1 MKTFN
6 RREWLNPETI
16 SSTGS
21 AVAYHGPAHWAKDDQ
36 EIIDTFFE
44 VGDCQ
49 AKVRLHRCSKDS
61 MEDYISKVEKLAHM
75 AIEFA
80 EFLKRNEKDQSE

>member
-21 AVAYHGPAHWAKDDQ
+21 AVAYHGPAHWSKGDKV
-36 EIIDTFFE
+36 IIDTFFE

-49 AKVRLHRCSKDS
+49 VKARLHRCHNDT
-61 MEDYISKVEKLAHM
+61 MQDYITKIETLAHM

-80 EFLKRNEKDQSE
+80 EFLKRKEVA